1 MTTHADRPQPV
12 ARPASRTSPAVPS
25 RPTIRAETVKRRF
38 FGRRSVALVL
48 FIPVTVGLFS
58 LLVVMP
64 MIEAA
69 SFSFYN
75 WNGFGPMTKFVGL
88 DNYEDVVTHRHF
100 SKAVRN
106 SLLVI
111 AVSLFVQLPLA
122 LWAALALTENNW
134 GVNVIRTLFF
144 LPYMLAEVAAGLM
157 WRFVYDGNYGLV
169 PAIGDTLGVSLPFV
183 LGDKFWVMP
192 AIMLV
197 IVWKYFGFHMM
208 IYIAALQSIPR
219 EVIDAARLD
228 GVSRWQITR
237 YIRIPMI
244 RSAILITVFFAI
256 IGALQLFDLIIPLS
270 GGGPSHS
277 SHTIVSFL
285 YQFGI
290 TRMKLGF
297 GGAVSVILF
306 VVCVAFTIGYRR
318 FLMARQWD

>member
-1 MTTHADRPQPV
+1 MNTNTDRPHLTVRPTSRSKPV
-12 ARPASRTSPAVPS
+12 APASLKST
-25 RPTIRAETVKRRF
+25 RPEQKRRF
-38 FGRRSVALVL
+38 FSRKSVALVL
-48 FIPVTVGLFS
+48 FIPLSLGLFT

-64 MIEAA
+64 MIEAT

-75 WNGFGPMTKFVGL
+75 WNGFGPMTKFVGI

-106 SLLVI
+106 SFLVI

-122 LWAALALTENNW
+122 LWAALALAENNW

-169 PAIGDTLGVSLPFV
+169 PAVGDTLGVSLPFV

-219 EVIDAARLD
+219 DIIEAARID
-228 GVSRWQITR
+228 GVTRTQITWH
-237 YIRIPMI
+237 IRIPMI

-270 GGGPSHS
+270 GGGPSNS

-306 VVCVAFTIGYRR
+306 VVCVAFTIGYRQ
-318 FLMARQWD
+318 FLLSRKWD

>member
-1 MTTHADRPQPV
+1 MTVTPDLPQ
-12 ARPASRTSPAVPS
+12 SRIKSVSDSDP
-25 RPTIRAETVKRRF
+25 IETAAPQKGAAILKQRF
-38 FGRRSVALVL
+38 FGKSSVALVL
-48 FIPVTVGLFS
+48 FIPLTLGLFT
-58 LLVVMP
+58 LLVVVP

-69 SFSFYN
+69 SFSFYD
-75 WNGFGPMTKFVGL
+75 WNGYGPMTDFAGL
-88 DNYEDVVTHRHF
+88 ENYGDVLTHRHF
-100 SKAVRN
+100 SKALRN
-106 SLLVI
+106 SFLVI
-111 AVSLFVQLPLA
+111 AVSLCVQLPLA
-122 LWAALALTENNW
+122 LWAALALVQNNW
-134 GVNVIRTLFF
+134 GISVIRTLFF

-157 WRFVYDGNYGLV
+157 WRFVFDGNYGVV
-169 PAIGDTLGVSLPFV
+169 PAVGDMFGVSLPFV

-208 IYIAALQSIPR
+208 IYIAALQSIPKD
-219 EVIDAARLD
+219 VIEAARLD
-228 GVSRWQITR
+228 GVSRWKIIWHVQ
-237 YIRIPMI
+237 IPMI

-306 VVCVAFTIGYRR
+306 VVCVAITIGYRHYLTSR
-318 FLMARQWD
+318 KWD